1 MAFYANYN
9 RMNTRRYFNVWWKQ
23 SDLCGVTYNREIVF
37 DPAPAPEIF
46 FVPIILINV
55 YILNNIYSQ
64 RKLKW
69 SIHIHRG
76 IMLFDANFFLMKAKK
91 KKKRDIFLLKK
102 KGSKNS
108 IARVPS
114 NIYMFYIL
122 LYVNILGRIV
132 RRRIDAV
139 RDGNP
144 QHECTRWYQCYI
156 TVFISC

>member
-1 MAFYANYN
+1 MKTVRFMWRYIQSWNSIWPSSGARNILRSYN
-9 RMNTRRYFNVWWKQ
+9 TYQCVYFEQYIQPTEVEMIAISIEVLCCLTRIFFWWKQ
-23 SDLCGVTYNREIVF
+23 
-37 DPAPAPEIF
+37 
-46 FVPIILINV
+46 
-55 YILNNIYSQ
+55 
-64 RKLKW
+64 
-69 SIHIHRG
+69 
-76 IMLFDANFFLMKAKK
+76 KK